1 MCDNPPFTKIVPTDN
16 DTTTTFNYS
25 NSTSIS
31 IPDMSLTVP
40 TVSLSSTYKYY
51 SCDVCTKRIGSRWT
65 GYITSKY
72 PCNCGNRT
80 GRINLG
86 RVNIN
91 QLGIPNPFSLTS
103 QKVTIYPDVKFE
115 LTTNPT
121 YWYNLYKLQEIIKSN
136 QAQLSEF
143 EYYFNYFLTS
153 KPVIDETR
161 FSTNYKDIIVVTEK
175 TITETNVLLTSAN
188 RRYELFV
195 SSYDGIVG
203 IRDVQTYDPYTQT
216 GLLPLGGVSRNNF
229 PGAPTNFSVRLTN
242 GNLQI
247 FQILSVE
254 DGNNATY
261 LLWESNSS
269 GEASSSYFALL
280 SDEGVLL
287 VCKGTAPST
296 IESVLWNSQEKNMT
310 VDDVTFPEGYFRA
323 NAESKTKQDGTT
335 INYYIRLRFGMSYS
349 FIKGTTFRIEGV
361 QNIFNCKEDITVQA
375 GEPYDT
381 GNLDDTTTFFGA
393 ITQLLNGSEDPNT
406 LYIIQNKP
414 VPVSQLAITQLDTN
428 INYSLHLPG
437 LGTVNI
443 PHKFVFDTKNAYF
456 STIPSNNSDFD
467 LSLLL
472 EPAESVNL
480 SVGSISMNSIDIK
493 GVKIT
498 TGGTNVNVFAE
509 TESIS
514 INACMD
520 PQFSIALDILFGNT
534 LSFSFTNSS
543 SSSTSDGILSIN
555 GTLKNPYQLTIG
567 GGFNFKTTISG
578 SMMGTNFG
586 TNKSTDSSF
595 NIVQSGDEIITI
607 NKTMTIE
614 QEQN

>member
-51 SCDVCTKRIGSRWT
+51 SCDTCTKRIGSKYT
-65 GYITSKY
+65 GYITTKY

-136 QAQLSEF
+136 QVQLSEY

-161 FSTNYKDIIVVTEK
+161 FSTNYKDVIVVTEK

-195 SSYDGIVG
+195 NSYDGIVG

-216 GLLPLGGVSRNNF
+216 GLLPLGGVSINNF
-229 PGAPTNFSVRLTN
+229 PGESTNFSVRLTK

-247 FQILSVE
+247 FQTFFDYTRASK
-254 DGNNATY
+254 ATY

-269 GEASSSYFALL
+269 GEADSSYFALL
-280 SDEGVLL
+280 SDEGMLM
-287 VCKGTAPST
+287 VCKGIAPST

-323 NAESKTKQDGTT
+323 NAELKTEQDGTT
-335 INYYIRLRFGMSYS
+335 VDYYIRLRFGMSYS

-381 GNLDDTTTFFGA
+381 GNLDDATTFFGA
-393 ITQLLNGSEDPNT
+393 ITQLLNGSEKPNT
-406 LYIIQNKP
+406 LYIVQNKP
-414 VPVSQLAITQLDTN
+414 VPVSQLAITQMDTN
-428 INYSLHLPG
+428 INYSLHLPS

-443 PHKFVFDTKNAYF
+443 PHKFVFDIKNAYF
-456 STIPSNNSDFD
+456 STIPTNNSDFD

-472 EPAESVNL
+472 ESAESVNL

-498 TGGTNVNVFAE
+498 AGGAHVNVFAE

-520 PQFSIALDILFGNT
+520 PQFSLVLDILFGNT
-534 LSFSFTNSS
+534 LSFSFTNNS
-543 SSSTSDGILSIN
+543 SSSTSDGVLSIN

-578 SMMGTNFG
+578 SIMGTNFG

-607 NKTMTIE
+607 NKTMTI
-614 QEQN
+614 